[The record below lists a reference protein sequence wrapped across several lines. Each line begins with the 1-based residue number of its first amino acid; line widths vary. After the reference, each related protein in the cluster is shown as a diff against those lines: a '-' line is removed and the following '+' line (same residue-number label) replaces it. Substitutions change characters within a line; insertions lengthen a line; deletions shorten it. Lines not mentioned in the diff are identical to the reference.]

1 MLISSIFILGVIS
14 MMWLAH
20 RVVKNHHQSRKTE
33 TWLFF
38 FFAVLAGLWG
48 VSSVLELWNPG
59 ISSSIIFAKMQYIS
73 ITFLPAVWLIFLLHY
88 TDTASRFHKWI
99 YIFFIPSA
107 LNLLMVWS
115 NEWHSLVWTSFEY
128 STKPFPHT
136 NFNRGLW
143 FEAVIVPYAYMLL
156 ILSTAVLVRAFWV
169 STRTQRKQLY
179 ILLGVQLVPIIFNA
193 LYLLR
198 ILPFDVTPLG
208 FSLSS
213 LLLGI
218 GLFRQQLMQQLPV
231 AYHRVFSQMRDGV
244 IVLDKNRKLLDFN
257 QAAQHFL
264 NLSSRSFQQS
274 IDVLCPFLPP
284 VAEKLW
290 QEKYLEFGHG
300 SIKMALT
307 VTELTMQDN
316 CQGYIL
322 TVQDISERMT
332 QQERLERQA
341 RELELLDRVR
351 TVVASQLNLSEV
363 MQHTVKAVAE
373 VFGYKLVS
381 VYLHQQD
388 ELVLQYQVGYPK
400 VIERVPVS
408 KGVIGKV
415 LRSGQPALI
424 TSTKENQ
431 DFLEAFEGICSEV
444 AVPLVSQ
451 GKVTGVLN
459 LESTEHVLG
468 PEDLRVMM
476 SLSEHIGMAIERAK
490 LYDAISHNEKQ
501 LRLLTENMNDLIC
514 LHNLDGTFSY
524 VSPSSRT
531 LLGYE
536 PSELLGTS
544 PLVLVHPED
553 LESLKQRLT
562 EFPQEHISKPLIHR
576 CRHKSGEYI
585 WLEVFPQPIFEKG
598 VLTGIVASSRDITER
613 KRMEEQMLEGALLY
627 DALTGLPNRVLFMD
641 RLQQAFHRRYQVNED
656 FAIMFLD
663 LDRFKFINDSLGH
676 RMGDLLLI
684 EVAQRLQGCVR
695 AQDTVSRLG
704 GDEFAVL
711 VEGITHEELTLL
723 AERIQQALQ
732 HPVRV
737 EAHEMNTSASIGII
751 VGAHVADPE
760 TLLRHA
766 DMAMYQA
773 KNSGKAKYMF
783 FDEAMHTRLRE
794 TMKLEVDLLK
804 ALERKELNVYYQP
817 IMSIEPKTLA
827 GFEALV
833 RWQHPEQGLLLPG
846 LFIPIAEEMG
856 LISNIDLWVLQ
867 QACKQL
873 GLWQKET
880 LQALRMSVNVS
891 ARSLLRTDFLTRL
904 LGFIKESGIQAKQL
918 RLEITESILMD
929 HIATKDILIALR
941 QQGIGLMIDDFGTG
955 YSSLSYLQTLP
966 LDSLKI
972 DRSFMELN
980 DSNKQIVSTIILL
993 AQSLNLDVVAE
1004 GIETSKQL
1012 EYLKDQCCSFGQGHL
1027 FSKPM
1032 SATDIEQRFF
1042 LTPQIA

>member
-1 MLISSIFILGVIS
+1 
-14 MMWLAH
+14 
-20 RVVKNHHQSRKTE
+20 
-33 TWLFF
+33 
-38 FFAVLAGLWG
+38 
-48 VSSVLELWNPG
+48 
-59 ISSSIIFAKMQYIS
+59 
-73 ITFLPAVWLIFLLHY
+73 
-88 TDTASRFHKWI
+88 
-99 YIFFIPSA
+99 
-107 LNLLMVWS
+107 MVWS

-128 STKPFPHT
+128 STQPFAHT

-143 FEAVIVPYAYMLL
+143 FEAVIVPYSYLLL

-169 STRTQRKQLY
+169 STPTQRKQLY
-179 ILLGVQLVPIIFNA
+179 ILLGAQLVPIIFNA

-244 IVLDKNRKLLDFN
+244 IVLDKDRKLLDFN
-257 QAAQHFL
+257 QAAQNFL

-300 SIKMALT
+300 SIKLALT
-307 VTELTMQDN
+307 VTELTMQDS

-322 TVQDISERMT
+322 TVQDISERMA

-341 RELELLDRVR
+341 RELEFLDRVR

-363 MQHTVKAVAE
+363 MQHTVKAVSE

-424 TSTKENQ
+424 TSTQENQ

-468 PEDLRVMM
+468 LEDLRVMM

-514 LHNLDGTFSY
+514 LHTLDGTFSY

-544 PLVLVHPED
+544 PFVLVHPDRSQET
-553 LESLKQRLT
+553 QAAFNGIFAGT
-562 EFPQEHISKPLIHR
+562 NPQ
-576 CRHKSGEYI
+576 
-585 WLEVFPQPIFEKG
+585 
-598 VLTGIVASSRDITER
+598 A
-613 KRMEEQMLEGALLY
+613 
-627 DALTGLPNRVLFMD
+627 
-641 RLQQAFHRRYQVNED
+641 
-656 FAIMFLD
+656 
-663 LDRFKFINDSLGH
+663 
-676 RMGDLLLI
+676 
-684 EVAQRLQGCVR
+684 
-695 AQDTVSRLG
+695 
-704 GDEFAVL
+704 
-711 VEGITHEELTLL
+711 TH
-723 AERIQQALQ
+723 
-732 HPVRV
+732 
-737 EAHEMNTSASIGII
+737 
-751 VGAHVADPE
+751 
-760 TLLRHA
+760 
-766 DMAMYQA
+766 
-773 KNSGKAKYMF
+773 
-783 FDEAMHTRLRE
+783 
-794 TMKLEVDLLK
+794 
-804 ALERKELNVYYQP
+804 
-817 IMSIEPKTLA
+817 
-827 GFEALV
+827 
-833 RWQHPEQGLLLPG
+833 
-846 LFIPIAEEMG
+846 
-856 LISNIDLWVLQ
+856 
-867 QACKQL
+867 
-873 GLWQKET
+873 
-880 LQALRMSVNVS
+880 
-891 ARSLLRTDFLTRL
+891 
-904 LGFIKESGIQAKQL
+904 
-918 RLEITESILMD
+918 
-929 HIATKDILIALR
+929 
-941 QQGIGLMIDDFGTG
+941 
-955 YSSLSYLQTLP
+955 SSLSSQ
-966 LDSLKI
+966 
-972 DRSFMELN
+972 EW
-980 DSNKQIVSTIILL
+980 
-993 AQSLNLDVVAE
+993 
-1004 GIETSKQL
+1004 
-1012 EYLKDQCCSFGQGHL
+1012 
-1027 FSKPM
+1027 
-1032 SATDIEQRFF
+1032 
-1042 LTPQIA
+1042 